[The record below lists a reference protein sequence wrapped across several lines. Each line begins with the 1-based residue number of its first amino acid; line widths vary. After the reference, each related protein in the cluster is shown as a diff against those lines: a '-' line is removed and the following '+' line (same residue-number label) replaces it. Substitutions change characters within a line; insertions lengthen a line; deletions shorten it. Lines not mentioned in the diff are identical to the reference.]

1 LATNAA
7 FPAANDG
14 HQVAVVLSAMPRRLY
29 LLPFDHR
36 ETFARKLF
44 GWKGSLN
51 VEQAA
56 EITAAK
62 QLIYDGFQEAVA
74 NGVPKESAAILADE
88 RFSASILRD
97 ASEKGY
103 LTACPAERSG
113 QREFMLEYGPDF
125 AHHIER
131 INPTYCKVLVRY
143 NPQGD
148 AGMNLRQAT
157 RLQRLSDYL
166 RRNGRLFM
174 FELLV
179 PAEPS
184 QLASVGGSQDA
195 YDSQLRPTLMFQ
207 AIHQLQASGVEPDVW
222 KIEGID
228 RRDDCANVVA
238 AVRRGGRDKVTCIVL
253 GRGADADRVR
263 AWLAT
268 AATVPGFVGF
278 AVGRTTFWDAL
289 VEWRAQ
295 RITRAAAVEIIA
307 HRYQEWVDIFERQAL
322 QDRETERLAR
332 RAIARWENEG
342 GRT

>member
-1 LATNAA
+1 MA
-7 FPAANDG
+7 
-14 HQVAVVLSAMPRRLY
+14 RRLY

-44 GWKGSLN
+44 GWEGALN
-51 VEQAA
+51 IEQVA

-62 QLIYDGFQEAVA
+62 RLIYDGFQEAVA

-88 RFSASILRD
+88 QFSAPILRD
-97 ASEKGY
+97 ASEKGF
-103 LTACPAERSG
+103 LTACPVERSG
-113 QREFMLEYGPDF
+113 QKEFVLEFGADF

-131 INPTYCKVLVRY
+131 VNPTYSKVLVRY

-148 AGMNLRQAT
+148 AAMNLRQAT
-157 RLQRLSDYL
+157 RLQPLSDYL

-179 PAEPS
+179 PPEPK
-184 QLASVGGSQDA
+184 QLARVGGDQHR
-195 YDSQLRPTLMFQ
+195 YDSELRPGLK
-207 AIHQLQASGVEPDVW
+207 ARAVHQLQASGVEPNVW
-222 KIEGID
+222 KVEGLD
-228 RRDDCANVVA
+228 RRDECLNLVA
-238 AVRRGGRDKVTCIVL
+238 AARRRGRDKVDCIVL
-253 GRGADADRVR
+253 GRGADDDRVR
-263 AWLAT
+263 TWLTA

-289 VEWRAQ
+289 VDWRAQ
-295 RITRAAAVEIIA
+295 RITRAAAVEIVA

-322 QDRETERLAR
+322 QDRESERIAR

-342 GRT
+342 GHT

>member
-1 LATNAA
+1 M
-7 FPAANDG
+7 
-14 HQVAVVLSAMPRRLY
+14 VKRLY

-44 GWKGSLN
+44 GWDNSVT
-51 VEQAA
+51 VEQTA

-74 NGVPKESAAILADE
+74 NGVPKESAAILVDE
-88 RFSASILRD
+88 RFGVSILRD
-97 ASEKGY
+97 AAERGFV
-103 LTACPAERSG
+103 TACPAERSG
-113 QREFMLEYGPDF
+113 QTEFMLEYGADF
-125 AHHIER
+125 AYHIES

-143 NPQGD
+143 NPEGD
-148 AGMNLRQAT
+148 AAMNLRQAT

-166 RRNGRLFM
+166 HRNGRLFM

-179 PAEPS
+179 PAEPA
-184 QLASVGGSQDA
+184 QLVSVGGSQA
-195 YDSQLRPTLMFQ
+195 IYDSHLRPTLMSQ
-207 AIHQLQASGVEPDVW
+207 AIRQLQAAGVEPDVW
-222 KIEGID
+222 KVEGID
-228 RRDDCANVVA
+228 RRDDCLNVVA
-238 AVRRGGRDKVTCIVL
+238 AARHGGRDRVTCIVL

-268 AATVPGFVGF
+268 AAAVPGFVGF

-289 VEWRAQ
+289 VDWRTQ
-295 RITRAAAVEIIA
+295 RITRAAAVEIVA
-307 HRYQEWVDIFERQAL
+307 HRYREWVDIFERQAL
-322 QDRETERLAR
+322 RDRESERLAR

>member
-1 LATNAA
+1 
-7 FPAANDG
+7 
-14 HQVAVVLSAMPRRLY
+14 M
-29 LLPFDHR
+29 LPFDHR

-44 GWKGSLN
+44 GWEDPVS
-51 VEQAA
+51 VEQAG

-62 QLIYDGFQEAVA
+62 RLIYDGFQEAVA

-103 LTACPAERSG
+103 VTACPAERSG
-113 QREFMLEYGPDF
+113 QKEFVLEHGADF
-125 AHHIER
+125 ARHIEG

-148 AGMNLRQAT
+148 AAINLRQST

-166 RRNGRLFM
+166 HRNARLFM

-179 PAEPS
+179 PPEPA
-184 QLASVGGSQDA
+184 QLENVAGNQDI
-195 YDSQLRPTLMFQ
+195 YDSETRPGLMVQ
-207 AIHQLQASGVEPDVW
+207 AIHQLQTSGVEPDVW
-222 KIEGID
+222 KVEGLD
-228 RRDDCANVVA
+228 GRDGYVKVA
-238 AVRRGGRDKVTCIVL
+238 AAARRGGRDRVTCIVL
-253 GRGADADRVR
+253 GRGADVPRVR

-289 VEWRAQ
+289 VDWRAE
-295 RITRAAAVEIIA
+295 RITRAEAVESIA

-332 RAIARWENEG
+332 RALARWENEG
-342 GRT
+342 GRTRS